1 MKKLVSIL
9 VTATMTVGIAA
20 NAFAVSDDIFSSDT
34 ETITAALTS
43 MTDSDREAYIDEN
56 LDISLQD
63 MSVLVTLTANQEYGD
78 IDEAVAKALE
88 DGLSAVEIKE
98 AIYQSAPYCGYTR
111 AINAMDAADEALTA
125 RGEALPTE
133 SRITSTEE
141 DRYNDG
147 LAVQRHIF
155 GPQIGTIT
163 EDMPSSQR
171 LQTLYLSGIC
181 FGDFYNRAGLSLNT
195 REFLTFCTIVANG
208 SCTSQVSSHTT
219 GNLNVGHSKDML
231 IAALLL
237 NEQYNGMEKTVTAL
251 AAVNA
256 VEGEPVKGVTEPAE
270 ATVIDTDYTTDSAEL
285 EGIIS
290 HYETDDDEDYI
301 DTNIDDEAQRLIVD
315 AVNAYIDGSNPA
327 EAEDDAV
334 QALIDL
340 ALLGAEGGREADI
353 PAAVQENLSV
363 GNTADT
369 MLAMS
374 LLCTPY
380 NGFPRTL
387 NLMSAVNAALA
398 ETSVETESEI
408 VISMQIGEPNMMVN
422 GETQEIDPGMGT
434 VPLIMNDRTLIPIRA
449 VVEAFGG
456 EVSWNGDTRT
466 AMLSYGENTIEL
478 TIDSTTA
485 YLNGEAQTLDTTP
498 VIINDRTMLP
508 IRFISEGFG
517 FDVEW
522 EQSTQTVTISGSTAG
537 ATQTEPTVAPA
548 VSTTAEP
555 SSTESV
561 QMGEQEENKMLV
573 VYFSAT
579 GNTESLAQTIAEV
592 TGADIYEIVP
602 EDQYTSEDLNY
613 SDDSCRANQ
622 EMNDP
627 DARPAIVGEI
637 ENIDEYDTILL
648 GYPIWWGTMPRII
661 NTFLDTYD
669 LSGKTIMPFCTSGSS
684 GITASVSSIRSICK
698 DSDVTDGMRGTSS
711 TSEAQVEEWLSENGV
726 EME

>member
-9 VTATMTVGIAA
+9 VTAAMTAGIVTS
-20 NAFAVSDDIFSSDT
+20 AFAVSEDVFSSDT
-34 ETITAALTS
+34 QTITAVLTN

-56 LDISLQD
+56 LDIALQD
-63 MSVLVTLTANQEYGD
+63 MSVLVTLTANQAYSD
-78 IDEAVAKALE
+78 IDEAVAQALE

-111 AINAMDAADEALTA
+111 AINAMNAADEALLTL
-125 RGEALPTE
+125 GETLPTE

-141 DRYNDG
+141 DRYADG

-163 EDMPSSQR
+163 DDMTSSQR

-195 REFLTFCTIVANG
+195 REFLTFCTIAANG
-208 SCTSQVSSHTT
+208 SCTSQVGSHTT
-219 GNLNVGHSKDML
+219 GNLNVGHSKNVL

-237 NEQYNGMEKTVTAL
+237 NEQYNGTEKTAAAL
-251 AAVNA
+251 AAVND
-256 VEGEPVKGVTEPAE
+256 VEGEPAVGVTEPAE
-270 ATVIDTDYTTDSAEL
+270 ADVIDIDYTTDSAEL
-285 EGIIS
+285 EDIIS
-290 HYETDDDEDYI
+290 HYATDDDEGYI
-301 DTNIDDEAQRLIVD
+301 DENLDADAQELIVD
-315 AVNAYIDGSNPA
+315 AVNAYIDGGSPA
-327 EAEDDAV
+327 AAEDEAV

-353 PAAVQENLSV
+353 LAAVQENLSA

-387 NLMSAVNAALA
+387 NLMSSVNSALA
-398 ETSVETESEI
+398 EAPAEAENEI
-408 VISMQIGEPNMMVN
+408 VISMQIGEPDMTVN

-434 VPLIMNDRTLIPIRA
+434 VPVIVNDRTLLPVRA
-449 VVEAFGG
+449 AVETLGG

-466 AMLSYGENTIEL
+466 AALSYDGNTIEL
-478 TIDSTTA
+478 TIDSPTA
-485 YLNGEAQTLDTTP
+485 YLNGAAQTLDTTP

-508 IRFISEGFG
+508 IRFIAESFG

-522 EQSTQTVTISGSTAG
+522 DQSTQTVTISGSAAETA
-537 ATQTEPTVAPA
+537 QPKPTAAPA
-548 VSTTAEP
+548 ESTTAEP
-555 SSTESV
+555 STGP
-561 QMGEQEENKMLV
+561 QAGEQEENRMLV

-602 EDQYTSEDLNY
+602 EEPYTSEDLNY
-613 SDDSCRANQ
+613 SNDGCRANQ

-627 DARPAIVGEI
+627 DARPAIAGGI
-637 ENIDEYDTILL
+637 ENMDEYDTILL

-684 GITASVSSIRSICK
+684 GITASVSSIRSICA

-711 TSEAQVEEWLSENGV
+711 TSEAQVEEWLAENGV